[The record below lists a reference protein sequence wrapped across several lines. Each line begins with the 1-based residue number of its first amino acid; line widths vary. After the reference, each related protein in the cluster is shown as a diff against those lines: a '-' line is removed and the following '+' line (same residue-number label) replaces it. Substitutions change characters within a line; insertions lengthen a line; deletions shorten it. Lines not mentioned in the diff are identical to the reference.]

1 MRTITESESTPKADG
16 FFMPAEFAPQDRVWM
31 GWPHRTDTWAHGAK
45 PAQKQYAAIARAIAE
60 FTPVTMC
67 ANQADYANCKAV
79 FEEDENVTV
88 IEMTTDDAWFRDTA
102 ATYVINGKGEK
113 RANHWHFNAYGG
125 LVDGLYFPWDKDEQI
140 ALKMAELSGCR
151 RYRPDDMILEGG
163 SITVDGEG
171 TLVVTDQCLLSPGR
185 TCSAVLEEE
194 EDPESIWP
202 KFKKKFE
209 PWSEELRAYMDEH
222 LKDYLGV
229 EKVIWVK
236 EGIDPEETNGHIDDV
251 ATFIA
256 PGVMACIWTDDPEYP
271 FYEQCHAA
279 YETLSNAVDAKGR
292 KMKVYKLCM
301 PVNPL
306 FMDQASCDTIDA
318 DVVLTCGG
326 SGLSLRDVTPEATQ
340 AVCDRNVPGIAEAM
354 RAHSLAITPFAMLSR
369 ALCMQRGTHLVV
381 NLPGSEKAAR
391 ENWDGIVKA
400 LPHAVKMMA
409 GGGH

>member
-1 MRTITESESTPKADG
+1 
-16 FFMPAEFAPQDRVWM
+16 
-31 GWPHRTDTWAHGAK
+31 
-45 PAQKQYAAIARAIAE
+45 
-60 FTPVTMC
+60 
-67 ANQADYANCKAV
+67 
-79 FEEDENVTV
+79 
-88 IEMTTDDAWFRDTA
+88 
-102 ATYVINGKGEK
+102 
-113 RANHWHFNAYGG
+113 
-125 LVDGLYFPWDKDEQI
+125 
-140 ALKMAELSGCR
+140 MAELSGCR

-202 KFKKKFE
+202 KYHKKFE
-209 PWSEELRAYMDEH
+209 PWSEELREYMNEH

-292 KMKVYKLCM
+292 KLKVYKLCM

-318 DVVLTCGG
+318 DENAEPRVPDEPLIASYMNYLVTNHGVIVPQYGDENDQLAVDTLQKIYDEVWGEGVYKCVGVQSEQVV
-326 SGLSLRDVTPEATQ
+326 
-340 AVCDRNVPGIAEAM
+340 
-354 RAHSLAITPFAMLSR
+354 F
-369 ALCMQRGTHLVV
+369 
-381 NLPGSEKAAR
+381 
-391 ENWDGIVKA
+391 
-400 LPHAVKMMA
+400 
-409 GGGH
+409 GGGNIHCITQQEPSA

>member
-1 MRTITESESTPKADG
+1 MRTITESESTPRADG
-16 FFMPAEFAPQDRVWM
+16 FFMPAEFAPQDRVWI

-45 PAQKQYAAIARAIAE
+45 PAQKQYAAIARAISE
-60 FTPVTMC
+60 FTPVYMC
-67 ANQADYANCKAV
+67 ANQVDYANCKAV
-79 FEEDENVTV
+79 FESDENVTV
-88 IEMTTDDAWFRDTA
+88 VEMTTDDAWFRDTG

-113 RANHWHFNAYGG
+113 RANHWHFNGYGG
-125 LVDGLYFPWDKDEQI
+125 LIDGLYFPWDKDEQI

-194 EDPESIWP
+194 EDPESLWP
-202 KFKKKFE
+202 KYRKKFE
-209 PWSEELRAYMDEH
+209 PWSEELRGYMTEH

-256 PGVMACIWTDDPEYP
+256 PGVMVCIWTDDPEYP

-292 KMKVYKLCM
+292 KLKVYKLCM
-301 PVNPL
+301 PVKPL
-306 FMDQASCDTIDA
+306 YMDQASCDTIDA
-318 DVVLTCGG
+318 DENAEPRVPDEPLIASYMNYLVTNHGVIVPQYGDENDQLAVDTLQEIYDEVWGEGVYKCVGVKSDQVVY
-326 SGLSLRDVTPEATQ
+326 
-340 AVCDRNVPGIAEAM
+340 
-354 RAHSLAITPFAMLSR
+354 
-369 ALCMQRGTHLVV
+369 
-381 NLPGSEKAAR
+381 
-391 ENWDGIVKA
+391 
-400 LPHAVKMMA
+400 
-409 GGGH
+409 GGGNIHCITQQEPSA

>member
-1 MRTITESESTPKADG
+1 M
-16 FFMPAEFAPQDRVWM
+16 
-31 GWPHRTDTWAHGAK
+31 
-45 PAQKQYAAIARAIAE
+45 
-60 FTPVTMC
+60 
-67 ANQADYANCKAV
+67 
-79 FEEDENVTV
+79 
-88 IEMTTDDAWFRDTA
+88 
-102 ATYVINGKGEK
+102 
-113 RANHWHFNAYGG
+113 
-125 LVDGLYFPWDKDEQI
+125 
-140 ALKMAELSGCR
+140 
-151 RYRPDDMILEGG
+151 
-163 SITVDGEG
+163 
-171 TLVVTDQCLLSPGR
+171 TDQCLLSPGR

-194 EDPESIWP
+194 GDPESIWP
-202 KFKKKFE
+202 KFHKKFE

-318 DVVLTCGG
+318 DEVHLGLGYDVGGLTSAQARRVVADIDRAADVVA
-326 SGLSLRDVTPEATQ
+326 LS
-340 AVCDRNVPGIAEAM
+340 IAEFFP
-354 RAHSLAITPFAMLSR
+354 RQVIRLRSILEGFPL
-369 ALCMQRGTHLVV
+369 LG
-381 NLPGSEKAAR
+381 
-391 ENWDGIVKA
+391 
-400 LPHAVKMMA
+400 
-409 GGGH
+409 

>member
-1 MRTITESESTPKADG
+1 MRTITESESTPRADG

-45 PAQKQYAAIARAIAE
+45 PAQKQYAAIARAISE
-60 FTPVTMC
+60 FTPVYMC
-67 ANQADYANCKAV
+67 ANQVDYANCKAV
-79 FEEDENVTV
+79 FENDENVTV
-88 IEMTTDDAWFRDTA
+88 VEMTTDDAWFRDTA
-102 ATYVINGKGEK
+102 ATFVINGKGDK
-113 RANHWHFNAYGG
+113 RANHWHFNGYGG
-125 LVDGLYFPWDKDEQI
+125 LIDGLYFPWDKDEQI

-194 EDPESIWP
+194 EDPESLWP
-202 KFKKKFE
+202 KYRKKFE
-209 PWSEELRAYMDEH
+209 PWSEELRGYMTEH

-256 PGVMACIWTDDPEYP
+256 PGVMVCIWTDDPEYP

-292 KMKVYKLCM
+292 KLKVYKLCM
-301 PVNPL
+301 PVKPL
-306 FMDQASCDTIDA
+306 YMDQASCDTIDA
-318 DVVLTCGG
+318 DENAEPRVPDEPLIASYMNYLVTNHGVIVPQYGDENDQLAVDTLQEIYDEVWGEGVYKCVGVKSDQVVY
-326 SGLSLRDVTPEATQ
+326 
-340 AVCDRNVPGIAEAM
+340 
-354 RAHSLAITPFAMLSR
+354 
-369 ALCMQRGTHLVV
+369 
-381 NLPGSEKAAR
+381 
-391 ENWDGIVKA
+391 
-400 LPHAVKMMA
+400 
-409 GGGH
+409 GGGNIHCITQQEPSA

>member
-45 PAQKQYAAIARAIAE
+45 PAQKQYAAIARAISE
-60 FTPVTMC
+60 FTPVYMC
-67 ANQADYANCKAV
+67 ANQVDYANCKAV
-79 FEEDENVTV
+79 FENDENVTV

-125 LVDGLYFPWDKDEQI
+125 LVDGLYFPWDKDDQVAQKICE
-140 ALKMAELSGCR
+140 MTDVDS
-151 RYRPDDMILEGG
+151 YRTEGFVLEGG
-163 SITVDGEG
+163 SIHVDGEG
-171 TLVVTDQCLLSPGR
+171 TVITTDMCLLDPGRNASVTDY
-185 TCSAVLEEE
+185 
-194 EDPESIWP
+194 
-202 KFKKKFE
+202 E
-209 PWSEELRAYMDEH
+209 PWSEELRAYCDEQ
-222 LKDYLGV
+222 LKKYLGV

-318 DVVLTCGG
+318 DENAEPRVPDEPLIASYMNYLVTNHGVIVPQYGDENDQLAVDTLQKIYDEVWGEGVYKCVGVQSEQVV
-326 SGLSLRDVTPEATQ
+326 
-340 AVCDRNVPGIAEAM
+340 
-354 RAHSLAITPFAMLSR
+354 F
-369 ALCMQRGTHLVV
+369 
-381 NLPGSEKAAR
+381 
-391 ENWDGIVKA
+391 
-400 LPHAVKMMA
+400 
-409 GGGH
+409 GGGNIHCITQQEPSA

>member
-79 FEEDENVTV
+79 FENDENGTV
-88 IEMTTDDAWFRDTA
+88 
-102 ATYVINGKGEK
+102 
-113 RANHWHFNAYGG
+113 
-125 LVDGLYFPWDKDEQI
+125 
-140 ALKMAELSGCR
+140 
-151 RYRPDDMILEGG
+151 
-163 SITVDGEG
+163 
-171 TLVVTDQCLLSPGR
+171 VVTDQCLLSPGR

-318 DVVLTCGG
+318 DENAEPRVADEPLIASYMNYLVTNHGVIVPQYGDENDQLAVDTLQKIYDEVWGEGVYKCVGVQSEQVV
-326 SGLSLRDVTPEATQ
+326 
-340 AVCDRNVPGIAEAM
+340 
-354 RAHSLAITPFAMLSR
+354 F
-369 ALCMQRGTHLVV
+369 
-381 NLPGSEKAAR
+381 
-391 ENWDGIVKA
+391 
-400 LPHAVKMMA
+400 
-409 GGGH
+409 GGGNIHCITQQEPSA

>member
-1 MRTITESESTPKADG
+1 
-16 FFMPAEFAPQDRVWM
+16 
-31 GWPHRTDTWAHGAK
+31 
-45 PAQKQYAAIARAIAE
+45 
-60 FTPVTMC
+60 
-67 ANQADYANCKAV
+67 
-79 FEEDENVTV
+79 
-88 IEMTTDDAWFRDTA
+88 
-102 ATYVINGKGEK
+102 
-113 RANHWHFNAYGG
+113 
-125 LVDGLYFPWDKDEQI
+125 
-140 ALKMAELSGCR
+140 MAELSGCR

-318 DVVLTCGG
+318 DENAEPRVPDEPLIASYMNYLVTNHGVIVPQYGDENDQLAVDTLQKIYDEVWGRG
-326 SGLSLRDVTPEATQ
+326 RLQVRRRPVRAGRLRRRQHPLHYAAGAVRVIVWLPEA
-340 AVCDRNVPGIAEAM
+340 R
-354 RAHSLAITPFAMLSR
+354 HLALQSSGMTLKVY
-369 ALCMQRGTHLVV
+369 ALLFQG
-381 NLPGSEKAAR
+381 NLPHLGNPADQSDSR
-391 ENWDGIVKA
+391 
-400 LPHAVKMMA
+400 
-409 GGGH
+409 